1 MTLSTSLALHDLSLF
16 GRVAFSALLGFV
28 VGWEREVRG
37 HAAGARTFSLVAA
50 GSAAFTVVGID
61 AFPASA
67 EKMIAG
73 IVTGIGFIGA
83 GVVLRDPAG
92 QIRGLTTAAAIWAM
106 SSVGILS
113 GAGRFVVA
121 ALSTSLFVVVLEL
134 HATPLLNRLDPQR
147 WRRHFGSE
155 NEHDRTNENQKG
167 T

>member
-1 MTLSTSLALHDLSLF
+1 MIVCTNLALHDLSLF
-16 GRVAFSALLGFV
+16 GRVAFGALVGFV

-50 GSAAFTVVGID
+50 GSAAFTVVGVD
-61 AFPASA
+61 AFPASS
-67 EKMIAG
+67 EKLIAG

-113 GAGRFVVA
+113 GAGRFVLA
-121 ALSTSLFVVVLEL
+121 SLSTALFVVVLEL
-134 HATPLLNRLDPQR
+134 HAIPFLNRLDPQR
-147 WRRHFGSE
+147 WSQHFDSDNERDTTSE
-155 NEHDRTNENQKG
+155 AK
-167 T
+167 